1 MELKKT
7 KKIVVALGSS
17 LQVGKIYERLIE
29 VEHNELSQKK
39 FIEDILELS
48 NRIKNIHILMRFR
61 NFEWSSRTT
70 FKKILQKVKSNKNI
84 SIENNYKLLES
95 YRTCSYADLIIA
107 QRTGLVD
114 ECLEFKKKLLI
125 YDYSH
130 NLSNM
135 VFSIPNY
142 VPKKKYVA
150 KILMNY
156 SIKQKNI
163 YQ

>member
-1 MELKKT
+1 MSIKTIPVGQYRAVNFFNIIKKEKIPNRILELKKT

-70 FKKILQKVKSNKNI
+70 FKKILQKVKSNKSI

-114 ECLEFKKKLLI
+114 ECLNLKK
-125 YDYSH
+125 
-130 NLSNM
+130 NC
-135 VFSIPNY
+135 
-142 VPKKKYVA
+142 
-150 KILMNY
+150 
-156 SIKQKNI
+156 
-163 YQ
+163 

>member
-61 NFEWSSRTT
+61 NLNGALGPPLKKS
-70 FKKILQKVKSNKNI
+70 FKK
-84 SIENNYKLLES
+84 
-95 YRTCSYADLIIA
+95 
-107 QRTGLVD
+107 
-114 ECLEFKKKLLI
+114 
-125 YDYSH
+125 
-130 NLSNM
+130 
-135 VFSIPNY
+135 
-142 VPKKKYVA
+142 
-150 KILMNY
+150 
-156 SIKQKNI
+156 
-163 YQ
+163 

>member
-1 MELKKT
+1 MSKRINLSFKKEKKIEVIATQERFIGIYLKTFYNVIADKYFSCSSHSDKIINKSKSFSVKKTIPVGQYRAEFFNIIKKEKIPNRILELKKT

-70 FKKILQKVKSNKNI
+70 FKKS
-84 SIENNYKLLES
+84 
-95 YRTCSYADLIIA
+95 
-107 QRTGLVD
+107 
-114 ECLEFKKKLLI
+114 FKK
-125 YDYSH
+125 
-130 NLSNM
+130 
-135 VFSIPNY
+135 
-142 VPKKKYVA
+142 
-150 KILMNY
+150 
-156 SIKQKNI
+156 
-163 YQ
+163 